1 MGSNNMLNTLE
12 KKFLNITQTIFP
24 NHPHLFAEWNIDIHH
39 LITGQDGYQP
49 CQSLK
54 AFFVIVDR
62 IVKEHNLKFDNM
74 EQWVDDYKEEIG
86 QFVLPYIHNIEE
98 ENTPTAPK
106 SNNREV
112 IKSLLN
118 QDFAESGSALLFHKL
133 RETISKND
141 FDFANKIPTARIVEK
156 ALEATAQVRASDAY
170 PKMKSNAAIEQW
182 KNLTSQAIT
191 SMDDLTADLFDIVS
205 ILWMQQA
212 THKDQM
218 IHFHT
223 DDALNL
229 RRIQGRTEDSDGY
242 QASFRKKERDEI
254 MKRLAAL
261 TTIWIRIER
270 ENLRFINEDQGNFE
284 EIGQVQFNPLFL
296 VDSVTVAYRGENPIG
311 IYECSIRPGELLSN
325 FLYGSQKSSGMLA
338 LKTLEYHPTK
348 QKYHKRL
355 ARYLSWQWRIR
366 QKSAD
371 YLRAYYIGG
380 DKGLLKVMDLD
391 VNPRYG
397 SRIKEQ
403 FEEILDTLQQ
413 DGIIK
418 EWSYK
423 ETNLEQQIEQERN
436 WFANTWLK
444 ARVQII
450 PPVQVTG
457 MSDDRDLLLLRDHY
471 EETVNFSTM
480 LKGMTQKEVAATIE
494 MVGEIQVTPEIIN
507 KVRKERGLSLLEA
520 AKEMGMS
527 HSTLSRYERNLIKRP
542 YTENIQKMKDWL
554 NKK

>member
-1 MGSNNMLNTLE
+1 MLQTLQT
-12 KKFLNITQTIFP
+12 KFLNVMKTIFP
-24 NHPHLFAEWNIDIHH
+24 DYPQIYVEWKMDINHLMS
-39 LITGQDGYQP
+39 GQDDYQP
-49 CQSLK
+49 SQTLK
-54 AFFVIVDR
+54 AFFVILDSL
-62 IVKEHNLKFDNM
+62 VKDYGLKFENM
-74 EQWVDDYKEEIG
+74 EQWVDDYIEEIRN
-86 QFVLPYIHNIEE
+86 FVLPYIQTVGE
-98 ENTPTAPK
+98 ENSSHSPK

-112 IKSLLN
+112 INALLN
-118 QDFAESGSALLFHKL
+118 QNFAESGSALLFHKL
-133 RETISKND
+133 RETISKNE
-141 FDFANKIPTARIVEK
+141 FDIATEIPTARIAER
-156 ALEATAQVRASDAY
+156 ALEATAQVRAENDY
-170 PKMKSNAAIEQW
+170 LMMKSNVAIEQW

-191 SMDDLTADLFDIVS
+191 SMDDLTADIFDIVS

-229 RRIQGRTEDSDGY
+229 RRLQGRKEDLDGY
-242 QASFRKKERDEI
+242 QMSYRKKERDDI

-261 TTIWIRIER
+261 TTIWIRIEK
-270 ENLRFINEDQGNFE
+270 ENLRFINEDQGDFE

-296 VDSVTVAYRGENPIG
+296 VDSVTVAYRGDNPIG
-311 IYECSIRPGELLSN
+311 IYECSIRPGELLAN
-325 FLYGSQKSSGMLA
+325 FLYGSQRSSGLLA
-338 LKTLEYHPTK
+338 LKTLEYHPIK

-355 ARYLSWQWRIR
+355 SRYLSWQWRIR

-371 YLRAYYIGG
+371 YLRAYHIGG

-418 EWSYK
+418 GWNYK
-423 ETNLEQQIEQERN
+423 ENNLEKQIEQERN

-450 PPVQVTG
+450 PPYEITG
-457 MSDDRDLLLLRDHY
+457 MGDNQDLILIEDQDYDTENLL
-471 EETVNFSTM
+471 TM
-480 LKGMTQKEVAATIE
+480 LKGMTDRETGATRE
-494 MVGEIQVTPEIIN
+494 MVEEKQVSPETIN
-507 KVRKERGLSLLEA
+507 KERTDRGLSILEA
-520 AKEMGMS
+520 AKEMGIS

-542 YTENIQKMKDWL
+542 YTVSLDKMKEWL
-554 NKK
+554 NVK

>member
-1 MGSNNMLNTLE
+1 M
-12 KKFLNITQTIFP
+12 KTIFP
-24 NHPHLFAEWNIDIHH
+24 DYPQLFVEWNMDINH
-39 LITGQDGYQP
+39 LMSGQDDYQP
-49 CQSLK
+49 SQTLK
-54 AFFVIVDR
+54 AFFVILDSL
-62 IVKEHNLKFDNM
+62 VKDYGLKFEEM
-74 EQWVDDYKEEIG
+74 EQWVDDYIEEIRN
-86 QFVLPYIHNIEE
+86 FVLPYIQTAGE
-98 ENTPTAPK
+98 ENSSYSPK

-112 IKSLLN
+112 INALLN
-118 QDFAESGSALLFHKL
+118 QNFAESGSALLFHKL
-133 RETISKND
+133 RETISKNE
-141 FDFANKIPTARIVEK
+141 FDIATEIPTARIAER
-156 ALEATAQVRASDAY
+156 AIEATAQVRAENDY
-170 PKMKSNAAIEQW
+170 LMMKSNVAIEQW

-191 SMDDLTADLFDIVS
+191 SMDDLTADIFDIVS

-229 RRIQGRTEDSDGY
+229 RRLQGRKEDLDGY
-242 QASFRKKERDEI
+242 QMSYRKKERDDI

-261 TTIWIRIER
+261 TTIWIRIEK
-270 ENLRFINEDQGNFE
+270 ENLRFINEDQGDFE

-296 VDSVTVAYRGENPIG
+296 VDSVTVAYRGDNPIG
-311 IYECSIRPGELLSN
+311 IYECSIRPGELLAN
-325 FLYGSQKSSGMLA
+325 FLYGSQRSSGLLA
-338 LKTLEYHPTK
+338 LKTLEYHPIK

-355 ARYLSWQWRIR
+355 SRYLSWQWRIR

-371 YLRAYYIGG
+371 YLRAYHIGG

-397 SRIKEQ
+397 SRIREQ

-418 EWSYK
+418 GWSYK
-423 ETNLEQQIEQERN
+423 EKNLEKQIEQERN

-450 PPVQVTG
+450 PPTEITG
-457 MSDDRDLLLLRDHY
+457 MGDDQDLLLIEDQDY
-471 EETVNFSTM
+471 DTENFLTM
-480 LKGMTQKEVAATIE
+480 LKGMTDKETGATRE
-494 MVGEIQVTPEIIN
+494 MVEEKQVSPETIN
-507 KVRKERGLSLLEA
+507 NERTNRGLSILEA
-520 AKEMGMS
+520 AKEMGIS

-542 YTENIQKMKDWL
+542 YTVSLEKMKEWL
-554 NKK
+554 NAK

>member
-1 MGSNNMLNTLE
+1 MIQTLQT
-12 KKFLNITQTIFP
+12 KFLNVMKTVFP
-24 NHPHLFAEWNIDIHH
+24 DYPQIYVEWKMDINHLMS
-39 LITGQDGYQP
+39 GQDDYQP
-49 CQSLK
+49 SQTLK
-54 AFFVIVDR
+54 AFFVILDSL
-62 IVKEHNLKFDNM
+62 VKDYELKFENM
-74 EQWVDDYKEEIG
+74 EQWVDDYIEEIRN
-86 QFVLPYIHNIEE
+86 FVLPYIQTVEE
-98 ENTPTAPK
+98 ENSPSSPK

-112 IKSLLN
+112 INALLN
-118 QDFAESGSALLFHKL
+118 QNFAESGSALLFHKL
-133 RETISKND
+133 RETISKNE
-141 FDFANKIPTARIVEK
+141 FDIATEIPTARIAER
-156 ALEATAQVRASDAY
+156 ALEATAQVRAENDY
-170 PKMKSNAAIEQW
+170 LMMKSNVAIEQW

-191 SMDDLTADLFDIVS
+191 SMDDLTADIFDIVS

-229 RRIQGRTEDSDGY
+229 RRLQGRKEDLDGY
-242 QASFRKKERDEI
+242 QMSYRKKERDDI

-261 TTIWIRIER
+261 TTIWIRIEK
-270 ENLRFINEDQGNFE
+270 ENLRFINEDQGDFE

-296 VDSVTVAYRGENPIG
+296 VDSVTVAYRGDNPIG
-311 IYECSIRPGELLSN
+311 IYECSIRPGELLAN
-325 FLYGSQKSSGMLA
+325 FLYGSQRSSGLLA
-338 LKTLEYHPTK
+338 LKTLEYHPIK

-355 ARYLSWQWRIR
+355 SRYLSWQWRIR

-371 YLRAYYIGG
+371 YLRAYLIGG

-418 EWSYK
+418 GWSYK
-423 ETNLEQQIEQERN
+423 ENNLEKQIEQERN

-450 PPVQVTG
+450 PPNEITG
-457 MSDDRDLLLLRDHY
+457 MGDYQDLLLIEDQDYDTENLL
-471 EETVNFSTM
+471 TM
-480 LKGMTQKEVAATIE
+480 LKGMTDREAVATR
-494 MVGEIQVTPEIIN
+494 EIVEEKQVSPETIN
-507 KVRKERGLSLLEA
+507 KERIDRGLSILEA
-520 AKEMGMS
+520 AKEMGIS

-542 YTENIQKMKDWL
+542 YTASLDKMKEWL
-554 NKK
+554 NAK

>member
-1 MGSNNMLNTLE
+1 MLQPLQT
-12 KKFLNITQTIFP
+12 KFLNVMKTIFP
-24 NHPHLFAEWNIDIHH
+24 DYPQLFVDWNMDINHLMS
-39 LITGQDGYQP
+39 GQDDYQP
-49 CQSLK
+49 SQTLK
-54 AFFVIVDR
+54 AFFVILDSL
-62 IVKEHNLKFDNM
+62 VKDYGLKFEDM
-74 EQWVDDYKEEIG
+74 EQWVDDYIEEIRN
-86 QFVLPYIHNIEE
+86 FVLPYIQIIGE
-98 ENTPTAPK
+98 ENSAPSPK

-112 IKSLLN
+112 INALLN
-118 QDFAESGSALLFHKL
+118 QNFAESGSALLFHKL
-133 RETISKND
+133 RETISKNE
-141 FDFANKIPTARIVEK
+141 FDIATEIPTARIAER
-156 ALEATAQVRASDAY
+156 ALEATAQVRAENDY
-170 PKMKSNAAIEQW
+170 LMMKSNVAIEQW

-191 SMDDLTADLFDIVS
+191 SMDDLTADIFDIVS

-229 RRIQGRTEDSDGY
+229 RRLQGRKEDLDGY
-242 QASFRKKERDEI
+242 QMSYRKKERDDI

-261 TTIWIRIER
+261 TTIWIRIEK
-270 ENLRFINEDQGNFE
+270 ENLRFINEDQGDFE

-296 VDSVTVAYRGENPIG
+296 VDSVTVAYRGDNPIG
-311 IYECSIRPGELLSN
+311 IYECSIRPGELLAN
-325 FLYGSQKSSGMLA
+325 FLYGSQRSSGLLA
-338 LKTLEYHPTK
+338 LKTLEYHPIK

-355 ARYLSWQWRIR
+355 SRYLSWQWRIR

-371 YLRAYYIGG
+371 YLRAYHIGG

-397 SRIKEQ
+397 SRIREQ

-418 EWSYK
+418 GWSYK
-423 ETNLEQQIEQERN
+423 ETTLEKQIEQERN

-450 PPVQVTG
+450 PPTEITG
-457 MSDDRDLLLLRDHY
+457 MGDDQDLLLIEDQDY
-471 EETVNFSTM
+471 DTENFLTM
-480 LKGMTQKEVAATIE
+480 LKGMTDRESSATKE
-494 MVGEIQVTPEIIN
+494 MVEEKQVSPETIN
-507 KVRKERGLSLLEA
+507 KERTDRGLSILEA
-520 AKEMGMS
+520 AKEMGIS

-542 YTENIQKMKDWL
+542 YTVSLEKMKEWL
-554 NKK
+554 NAK

>member
-1 MGSNNMLNTLE
+1 MLQTLQT
-12 KKFLNITQTIFP
+12 KFLNVMKTIFP
-24 NHPHLFAEWNIDIHH
+24 DYPQIYVQWKMDINHLMS
-39 LITGQDGYQP
+39 GQDDYQP
-49 CQSLK
+49 SQTLK
-54 AFFVIVDR
+54 AFFVILDSL
-62 IVKEHNLKFDNM
+62 VKDYGLKFENM
-74 EQWVDDYKEEIG
+74 EQWVDDYIEEIRN
-86 QFVLPYIHNIEE
+86 FVLPYIQTVGE
-98 ENTPTAPK
+98 ENSSHSPK

-112 IKSLLN
+112 INALLN
-118 QDFAESGSALLFHKL
+118 QNFAESGSALLFHKL
-133 RETISKND
+133 RETISKNE
-141 FDFANKIPTARIVEK
+141 FDIATEIPTARIAER
-156 ALEATAQVRASDAY
+156 ALEATAEVRAENDY
-170 PKMKSNAAIEQW
+170 LMMKSNVAIEQW

-191 SMDDLTADLFDIVS
+191 SMDDLTADIFDIVS

-229 RRIQGRTEDSDGY
+229 RRLQGRKEDLDGY
-242 QASFRKKERDEI
+242 QMSYRKKERDDI

-261 TTIWIRIER
+261 TTIWIRIEK
-270 ENLRFINEDQGNFE
+270 ENLRFINEDQGDFE

-296 VDSVTVAYRGENPIG
+296 VDSVTVAYRGDNPIG
-311 IYECSIRPGELLSN
+311 IYECSIRPGELLAN
-325 FLYGSQKSSGMLA
+325 FLYGSQRSSGLLA
-338 LKTLEYHPTK
+338 LKTLEYHPIK

-355 ARYLSWQWRIR
+355 SRYLSWQWRIR

-371 YLRAYYIGG
+371 YLRAYHIGG

-418 EWSYK
+418 GWSYK
-423 ETNLEQQIEQERN
+423 ENNLEKQIEQERN

-450 PPVQVTG
+450 PPYEITG
-457 MSDDRDLLLLRDHY
+457 MGDNQDLLLIEDQDYDTENLL
-471 EETVNFSTM
+471 TM
-480 LKGMTQKEVAATIE
+480 LKGMTDRETGATRE
-494 MVGEIQVTPEIIN
+494 MVEEKQVSPETIN
-507 KVRKERGLSLLEA
+507 KERTDRGLSILEA
-520 AKEMGMS
+520 AKEMGIS

-542 YTENIQKMKDWL
+542 YTVSLEKMKEWL
-554 NKK
+554 NAK

>member
-1 MGSNNMLNTLE
+1 MNSLQKKILNVS
-12 KKFLNITQTIFP
+12 KAIFP
-24 NHPHLFAEWNIDIHH
+24 DHPKLLVEWNIDISH
-39 LITGQDGYQP
+39 LMSSQEGYQP

-54 AFFVIVDR
+54 AFIVIMDR
-62 IVKEHNLKFDNM
+62 LVKDYQLKFESM
-74 EQWVDDYKEEIG
+74 EQWVYDYKEEIRN
-86 QFVLPYIHNIEE
+86 FVLPYTKKIREDLSVY
-98 ENTPTAPK
+98 APK
-106 SNNREV
+106 SNNKEV
-112 IKSLLN
+112 INSLLN
-118 QDFAESGSALLFHKL
+118 QSFAESGSALLFHRL
-133 RETISKND
+133 RDTISKNE
-141 FDFANKIPTARIVEK
+141 FDIATEIPTARIAEK
-156 ALEATAQVRASDAY
+156 ALQATAQVRAENTYLKVNS
-170 PKMKSNAAIEQW
+170 SAAIEQW

-229 RRIQGRTEDSDGY
+229 RRIQGRSEDSDGY
-242 QASFRKKERDEI
+242 QTSYRKKERDDI

-296 VDSVTVAYRGENPIG
+296 VDSVTVAYRGDNPIG
-311 IYECSIRPGELLSN
+311 IYECSIRPGELLAN
-325 FLYGSQKSSGMLA
+325 FLYGSQKVSGMLA

-371 YLRAYYIGG
+371 YLRAYHIGG
-380 DKGLLKVMDLD
+380 DKGLLKVMDLE

-413 DGIIK
+413 DGIIQQ
-418 EWSYK
+418 WSYK
-423 ETNLEQQIEQERN
+423 EKGIEQQIEQERN
-436 WFANTWLK
+436 WFTNTWLK
-444 ARVQII
+444 GRVQII
-450 PPVQVTG
+450 PPTEITG
-457 MSDDRDLLLLRDHY
+457 IGDDRDLFLIEAAEY
-471 EETVNFSTM
+471 NTVDFSTM
-480 LKGMTQKEVAATIE
+480 LKGMTEREVASTIE
-494 MVGEIQVTPEIIN
+494 VITEWQVTPETIN
-507 KVRKERGLSLLEA
+507 KERMKRGLTIFEA
-520 AKEMGMS
+520 AKEMGIS
-527 HSTLSRYERNLIKRP
+527 HSTLSRYERSLIKRP
-542 YTENIQKMKDWL
+542 YTDSLEKMKEWL
-554 NKK
+554 KDT

>member
-1 MGSNNMLNTLE
+1 M
-12 KKFLNITQTIFP
+12 KTIFP
-24 NHPHLFAEWNIDIHH
+24 DYPQLFVDWNMDINHLMS
-39 LITGQDGYQP
+39 GQDDYQP
-49 CQSLK
+49 SQTLK
-54 AFFVIVDR
+54 AFFVILDSL
-62 IVKEHNLKFDNM
+62 VKDYGLKFEDM
-74 EQWVDDYKEEIG
+74 EQWVDDYIEEIRN
-86 QFVLPYIHNIEE
+86 FVLPYIQTVGE
-98 ENTPTAPK
+98 ENSSYSPK

-112 IKSLLN
+112 INALLN
-118 QDFAESGSALLFHKL
+118 QNFAESGSALLFHKL
-133 RETISKND
+133 RETISKNE
-141 FDFANKIPTARIVEK
+141 FDIATEIPTARIAER
-156 ALEATAQVRASDAY
+156 AIEATAQVRAENDY
-170 PKMKSNAAIEQW
+170 LMMKSNVAIEQW

-191 SMDDLTADLFDIVS
+191 SMDDLTADIFDIVS

-229 RRIQGRTEDSDGY
+229 RRLQGRKEDLDGY
-242 QASFRKKERDEI
+242 QMSYRKKERDDI

-261 TTIWIRIER
+261 TTIWIRIEK
-270 ENLRFINEDQGNFE
+270 ENLRFINEDQGDFE

-296 VDSVTVAYRGENPIG
+296 VDSVTVAYRGDNPIG
-311 IYECSIRPGELLSN
+311 IYECSIRPGELLAN
-325 FLYGSQKSSGMLA
+325 FLYGSQRSSGLLA
-338 LKTLEYHPTK
+338 LKTLEYHPIK

-355 ARYLSWQWRIR
+355 SRYLSWQWRIR

-371 YLRAYYIGG
+371 YLRAYHIGG

-397 SRIKEQ
+397 SRIREQ

-418 EWSYK
+418 GWSYK
-423 ETNLEQQIEQERN
+423 EKNLEKQIEQERN

-450 PPVQVTG
+450 PPTEITG
-457 MSDDRDLLLLRDHY
+457 MGDDQDLLLIEDQDY
-471 EETVNFSTM
+471 DTENFLTM
-480 LKGMTQKEVAATIE
+480 LKGMTDRETGATRE
-494 MVGEIQVTPEIIN
+494 MVEEKQVSPETIN
-507 KVRKERGLSLLEA
+507 NERTNRGLSILEA
-520 AKEMGMS
+520 AKEMGIS

-542 YTENIQKMKDWL
+542 YTVSLEKMKEWL
-554 NKK
+554 NAK

>member
-1 MGSNNMLNTLE
+1 MLQTLQT
-12 KKFLNITQTIFP
+12 KFLNVMKTVFP
-24 NHPHLFAEWNIDIHH
+24 DYPQIYVEWKMDINHLMS
-39 LITGQDGYQP
+39 GQDDYQP
-49 CQSLK
+49 SQTLK
-54 AFFVIVDR
+54 AFFVILDSL
-62 IVKEHNLKFDNM
+62 VKDYELKFENM
-74 EQWVDDYKEEIG
+74 EQWVDDYIEEIRN
-86 QFVLPYIHNIEE
+86 FVLPYIQTVGE
-98 ENTPTAPK
+98 ENSSHSPK

-112 IKSLLN
+112 INALLN
-118 QDFAESGSALLFHKL
+118 QNFAESGSALLFHKL
-133 RETISKND
+133 RETISKNE
-141 FDFANKIPTARIVEK
+141 FDIATEIPTARIAER
-156 ALEATAQVRASDAY
+156 ALEATAQVRAENDY
-170 PKMKSNAAIEQW
+170 LMMKSNVAIEQW

-191 SMDDLTADLFDIVS
+191 SMDDLTADIFDIVS

-229 RRIQGRTEDSDGY
+229 RRLQGRKEDLDGY
-242 QASFRKKERDEI
+242 QMSYRKKERDDI

-261 TTIWIRIER
+261 TTIWIRIEK
-270 ENLRFINEDQGNFE
+270 ENLRFINEDQGDFE

-296 VDSVTVAYRGENPIG
+296 VDSVTVAYRGDNPIG
-311 IYECSIRPGELLSN
+311 IYECSIRPGELLAN
-325 FLYGSQKSSGMLA
+325 FLYGSQRSSGLLA
-338 LKTLEYHPTK
+338 LKTLEYHPIK

-355 ARYLSWQWRIR
+355 SRYLSWQWRIR

-371 YLRAYYIGG
+371 YLRAYHIGG

-397 SRIKEQ
+397 SRIREQ

-418 EWSYK
+418 GWSYK
-423 ETNLEQQIEQERN
+423 ENNLEKQIEQERN

-450 PPVQVTG
+450 PPYEITG
-457 MSDDRDLLLLRDHY
+457 MGDYQDLLLI
-471 EETVNFSTM
+471 EEQDYDTEDLITL
-480 LKGMTQKEVAATIE
+480 LKGMTDRETVATRE
-494 MVGEIQVTPEIIN
+494 MVEEKQVSPETIN
-507 KVRKERGLSLLEA
+507 QERTNRGLSILEA
-520 AKEMGMS
+520 AKEMGIS

-542 YTENIQKMKDWL
+542 YTVSLDKMKEWL
-554 NKK
+554 NAK

>member
-1 MGSNNMLNTLE
+1 MLDTLQS
-12 KKFLNITQTIFP
+12 KFLNVTKEIFP
-24 NHPHLFAEWNIDIHH
+24 DHPQLIVEWNGDIQQL
-39 LITGQDGYQP
+39 LINQKEHQP
-49 CQSLK
+49 SQSLK
-54 AFFVIVDR
+54 AFIVIMDR
-62 IVKEHNLKFDNM
+62 LTKEHQLNIENLEK
-74 EQWVDDYKEEIG
+74 WAHDYKNEIRN
-86 QFVLPYIHNIEE
+86 FVLPYIRLVEE
-98 ENTPTAPK
+98 ESAPYSLK
-106 SNNREV
+106 SNNRQV
-112 IKSLLN
+112 INSLLN
-118 QDFAESGSALLFHKL
+118 QNFVESGSALLFHKL
-133 RETISKND
+133 RETISKNE
-141 FDFANKIPTARIVEK
+141 FDIATEIPTAKIAEK
-156 ALEATAQVRASDAY
+156 ALEATAQVRSENAY
-170 PKMKSNAAIEQW
+170 LKVKSHAAIEQW

-191 SMDDLTADLFDIVS
+191 SMDDLTADIFDIVS

-229 RRIQGRTEDSDGY
+229 RRLQGRKQETDGY
-242 QASFRKKERDEI
+242 HSSYRKKERDDI

-270 ENLRFINEDQGNFE
+270 ENLRFINEDQENFD
-284 EIGQVQFNPLFL
+284 EIGRVQFNPLFV
-296 VDSVTVAYRGENPIG
+296 VDSVTVAYRGEKPIG

-338 LKTLEYHPTK
+338 LKTLEYHPIK

-371 YLRAYYIGG
+371 YLRAYHIGG

-403 FEEILDTLQQ
+403 FEEILDTLQN

-423 ETNLEQQIEQERN
+423 EQDIEQQIEQERN

-450 PPVQVTG
+450 PPTDITG
-457 MSDDRDLLLLRDHY
+457 IGDDRDLLLIDDY
-471 EETVNFSTM
+471 DYETVNISSM
-480 LKGMTQKEVAATIE
+480 LKGMTQQEAAAAKEAIE
-494 MVGEIQVTPEIIN
+494 EKSVSPESIHN
-507 KVRKERGLSLLEA
+507 ERTKRGLSILEA
-520 AKEMGMS
+520 ANEMGMS

-542 YTENIQKMKDWL
+542 YKENLQKMKEWL
-554 NKK
+554 NAK

>member
-1 MGSNNMLNTLE
+1 M
-12 KKFLNITQTIFP
+12 KTIFP
-24 NHPHLFAEWNIDIHH
+24 DYPQLFVEWNMDINH
-39 LITGQDGYQP
+39 LMSGQDDYQP
-49 CQSLK
+49 SQTLK
-54 AFFVIVDR
+54 AFFVILDSL
-62 IVKEHNLKFDNM
+62 VKDYGLKFEDM
-74 EQWVDDYKEEIG
+74 EQWVDDYIEEIRN
-86 QFVLPYIHNIEE
+86 FVLPYIQTVGE
-98 ENTPTAPK
+98 ENSSYSPK

-112 IKSLLN
+112 INALLN
-118 QDFAESGSALLFHKL
+118 QNFAESGSALLFHKL
-133 RETISKND
+133 RETISKNE
-141 FDFANKIPTARIVEK
+141 FDIATEIPTARIAER
-156 ALEATAQVRASDAY
+156 AIEATAQVRAENDY
-170 PKMKSNAAIEQW
+170 LMMKSNVAIEQW

-191 SMDDLTADLFDIVS
+191 SMDDLTADIFDIVS

-229 RRIQGRTEDSDGY
+229 RRLQGRKEDLDGY
-242 QASFRKKERDEI
+242 QMSYRKKERDDI

-261 TTIWIRIER
+261 TTIWIRIEK
-270 ENLRFINEDQGNFE
+270 ENLRFINEDQGDFE

-296 VDSVTVAYRGENPIG
+296 VDSVTVAYRGDNPIG
-311 IYECSIRPGELLSN
+311 IYECSIRPGELLAN
-325 FLYGSQKSSGMLA
+325 FLYGSQRSSGLLA
-338 LKTLEYHPTK
+338 LKTLEYHPIK

-355 ARYLSWQWRIR
+355 SRYLSWQWRIR

-371 YLRAYYIGG
+371 YLRAYHIGG

-397 SRIKEQ
+397 SRIREQ

-418 EWSYK
+418 GWSYK
-423 ETNLEQQIEQERN
+423 EKNLEKQIEQERN

-450 PPVQVTG
+450 PPTEITG
-457 MSDDRDLLLLRDHY
+457 MGDDQDLLLIEDQDYDTENFLTMLMGMTDR
-471 EETVNFSTM
+471 ETV
-480 LKGMTQKEVAATIE
+480 ATRE
-494 MVGEIQVTPEIIN
+494 MVEEKQVSPETIN
-507 KVRKERGLSLLEA
+507 KERTDRGLSILEA
-520 AKEMGMS
+520 AKEMGIS

-542 YTENIQKMKDWL
+542 YTVSLEKMKEWL

>member
-1 MGSNNMLNTLE
+1 MLQPLQT
-12 KKFLNITQTIFP
+12 KFLNVMKTIFP
-24 NHPHLFAEWNIDIHH
+24 DYPQLYVEWNMDINH
-39 LITGQDGYQP
+39 LMSGQDDYQP
-49 CQSLK
+49 SQTLK
-54 AFFVIVDR
+54 AFFVILDSL
-62 IVKEHNLKFDNM
+62 VKDYGLKFEDM
-74 EQWVDDYKEEIG
+74 EQWVDDYIEEIRN
-86 QFVLPYIHNIEE
+86 FVLPYIQTAGE
-98 ENTPTAPK
+98 ENSSYSPK

-112 IKSLLN
+112 INALLN
-118 QDFAESGSALLFHKL
+118 QNFAESGSALLFHKL
-133 RETISKND
+133 RETISKNE
-141 FDFANKIPTARIVEK
+141 FDIATEIPTARIAER
-156 ALEATAQVRASDAY
+156 AIEATAQVRAENDY
-170 PKMKSNAAIEQW
+170 LMMKSNVAIEQW

-191 SMDDLTADLFDIVS
+191 SMDDLTADIFDIVS

-229 RRIQGRTEDSDGY
+229 RRLQGRKEDLDGY
-242 QASFRKKERDEI
+242 QMSYRKKERDDI

-261 TTIWIRIER
+261 TTIWIRIEK
-270 ENLRFINEDQGNFE
+270 ENLRFINEDQGDFE

-296 VDSVTVAYRGENPIG
+296 VDSVTVAYRGDNPIG
-311 IYECSIRPGELLSN
+311 IYECSIRPGELLAN
-325 FLYGSQKSSGMLA
+325 FLYGSQRSSGLLA
-338 LKTLEYHPTK
+338 LKTLEYHPIK

-355 ARYLSWQWRIR
+355 SRYLSWQWRIR

-371 YLRAYYIGG
+371 YLRAYHIGG

-397 SRIKEQ
+397 SRIREQ

-418 EWSYK
+418 GWSYK
-423 ETNLEQQIEQERN
+423 EKNLEKQIEQERN

-450 PPVQVTG
+450 PPTEITG
-457 MSDDRDLLLLRDHY
+457 MGDDQDLLLIEDQEY
-471 EETVNFSTM
+471 DTENFLTM
-480 LKGMTQKEVAATIE
+480 LKGMTDRETGATRE
-494 MVGEIQVTPEIIN
+494 MVEEKQVSPETIN
-507 KVRKERGLSLLEA
+507 NERTNRGLSILEA
-520 AKEMGMS
+520 AKEMGIS

-542 YTENIQKMKDWL
+542 YTVSLEKMKEWL
-554 NKK
+554 NAK

>member
-1 MGSNNMLNTLE
+1 MLISIQN
-12 KKFLNITQTIFP
+12 KFLNVTKTIFP
-24 NHPHLFAEWNIDIHH
+24 DIPQLFAEWNDDIRH
-39 LITGQDGYQP
+39 LMINKEDYQP
-49 CQSLK
+49 CKSLK
-54 AFFVIVDR
+54 AFFVIMDR
-62 IVKEHNLKFDNM
+62 LVKDHNLKIENM
-74 EQWVDDYKEEIG
+74 EKWSIDYKDEIRN
-86 QFVLPYIHNIEE
+86 FVLPYIRIVEE
-98 ENTPTAPK
+98 ESALYSLK
-106 SNNREV
+106 SNNRQV
-112 IKSLLN
+112 INSLLN
-118 QDFAESGSALLFHKL
+118 QNFAESGSALLFHRL
-133 RETISKND
+133 RETISKNE
-141 FDFANKIPTARIVEK
+141 FDIATEIPTARISEK
-156 ALEATAQVRASDAY
+156 AIEATAQVRSEDASL
-170 PKMKSNAAIEQW
+170 KIKSNTAIKQW

-191 SMDDLTADLFDIVS
+191 SMDDLTADIFDIVS

-212 THKDQM
+212 THKEQM

-229 RRIQGRTEDSDGY
+229 RRIQGRSEDQDGFQTSY
-242 QASFRKKERDEI
+242 RKKERDDI

-325 FLYGSQKSSGMLA
+325 FLYGSQKSSGLLA
-338 LKTLEYHPTK
+338 LKTLEYHPIK

-355 ARYLSWQWRIR
+355 SRYLSWQWRIR
-366 QKSAD
+366 QKRAD
-371 YLRAYYIGG
+371 YLRAYHIGG
-380 DKGLLKVMDLD
+380 DKGLLNVMDLD

-423 ETNLEQQIEQERN
+423 EKDLEQQIEQERN
-436 WFANTWLK
+436 WFTNTWLK

-450 PPVQVTG
+450 PPIEITG
-457 MSDDRDLLLLRDHY
+457 LGDDRDLLLIEDHEY
-471 EETVNFSTM
+471 DTVNFSSM
-480 LKGMTQKEVAATIE
+480 LKGMSQIEAAASIE
-494 MVGEIQVTPEIIN
+494 MIEEKSVTPENIN
-507 KVRKERGLSLLEA
+507 KERKNRGLSILEA
-520 AKEMGMS
+520 AKKMGIS

-542 YTENIQKMKDWL
+542 YKENIDKMKEWL
-554 NKK
+554 NAK

>member
-1 MGSNNMLNTLE
+1 MLQPLQT
-12 KKFLNITQTIFP
+12 KFLNVMKTIFP
-24 NHPHLFAEWNIDIHH
+24 DYPQLFVDWNMDINHLMS
-39 LITGQDGYQP
+39 GQDDYQP
-49 CQSLK
+49 SQTLK
-54 AFFVIVDR
+54 AFFVILDSL
-62 IVKEHNLKFDNM
+62 VKDYGLKFEDM
-74 EQWVDDYKEEIG
+74 EQWVDDYIEEIRN
-86 QFVLPYIHNIEE
+86 FVLPYIQIIGE
-98 ENTPTAPK
+98 ENSAPSPK

-112 IKSLLN
+112 INALLN
-118 QDFAESGSALLFHKL
+118 QNFAESGSALLFHKL
-133 RETISKND
+133 RETISKNE
-141 FDFANKIPTARIVEK
+141 FDIATEIPTARIAER
-156 ALEATAQVRASDAY
+156 ALEATAQVRAENDY
-170 PKMKSNAAIEQW
+170 LMMKSNVAIEQW

-191 SMDDLTADLFDIVS
+191 SMDDLTADIFDIVS

-229 RRIQGRTEDSDGY
+229 RRLQGRKEDLDGY
-242 QASFRKKERDEI
+242 QMSYRKKERDDI

-261 TTIWIRIER
+261 TTIWIRIEK
-270 ENLRFINEDQGNFE
+270 ENLRFINEDQGDFE

-296 VDSVTVAYRGENPIG
+296 VDSVTVAYRGDNPIG
-311 IYECSIRPGELLSN
+311 IYECSIRPGELLAN
-325 FLYGSQKSSGMLA
+325 FLYGSQRSSGLLA
-338 LKTLEYHPTK
+338 LKTLEYHPIK

-355 ARYLSWQWRIR
+355 SRYLSWQWRIR

-371 YLRAYYIGG
+371 YLRAYHIGG

-397 SRIKEQ
+397 SRIREQ

-418 EWSYK
+418 GWSYK
-423 ETNLEQQIEQERN
+423 ETTLEKQIEQERN

-450 PPVQVTG
+450 PPTEITG
-457 MSDDRDLLLLRDHY
+457 MGDDQDLILIEDQDY
-471 EETVNFSTM
+471 DTENFLTM
-480 LKGMTQKEVAATIE
+480 LKGMTDRETGATKE
-494 MVGEIQVTPEIIN
+494 MVEEKQVSPETIN
-507 KVRKERGLSLLEA
+507 KERTDRGLSILEA
-520 AKEMGMS
+520 AKEMGIS

-542 YTENIQKMKDWL
+542 YTVSLEKMKEWL
-554 NKK
+554 NAK

>member
-1 MGSNNMLNTLE
+1 MLQPLQT
-12 KKFLNITQTIFP
+12 KFLNVMKTIFP
-24 NHPHLFAEWNIDIHH
+24 DYPQLFVEWNMDINH
-39 LITGQDGYQP
+39 LMSGQDDYQP
-49 CQSLK
+49 SQTLK
-54 AFFVIVDR
+54 AFFVILDSL
-62 IVKEHNLKFDNM
+62 VKDYGLKFEDM
-74 EQWVDDYKEEIG
+74 EQWVDDYIEEIRN
-86 QFVLPYIHNIEE
+86 FVLPHIQTLGE
-98 ENTPTAPK
+98 ENSSYSPK

-112 IKSLLN
+112 INALLN
-118 QDFAESGSALLFHKL
+118 QNFAESGSALLFHKL
-133 RETISKND
+133 RETISKNE
-141 FDFANKIPTARIVEK
+141 FDIATEIPTARIAER
-156 ALEATAQVRASDAY
+156 AIEATAQVRAENDY
-170 PKMKSNAAIEQW
+170 LMMKSNVAIEQW

-191 SMDDLTADLFDIVS
+191 SMDDLTADIFDIVS

-229 RRIQGRTEDSDGY
+229 RRLQGRKEDLDGY
-242 QASFRKKERDEI
+242 QMSYRKKERDDI

-261 TTIWIRIER
+261 TTIWIRIEK
-270 ENLRFINEDQGNFE
+270 ENLRFINEDQGDFE

-296 VDSVTVAYRGENPIG
+296 VDSVTVAYRGDNPIG
-311 IYECSIRPGELLSN
+311 IYECSIRPGELLAN
-325 FLYGSQKSSGMLA
+325 FLYGSQRSSGLLA
-338 LKTLEYHPTK
+338 LKTLEYHPIK

-355 ARYLSWQWRIR
+355 SRYLSWQWRIR

-371 YLRAYYIGG
+371 YLRAYHIGG

-397 SRIKEQ
+397 SRIREQ

-418 EWSYK
+418 GWSYK
-423 ETNLEQQIEQERN
+423 EKNLEKQIEQERN

-450 PPVQVTG
+450 PPTEITG
-457 MSDDRDLLLLRDHY
+457 MGDDQDLLLIEDQDY
-471 EETVNFSTM
+471 DTENFLTM
-480 LKGMTQKEVAATIE
+480 LKGMTDRETGATRE
-494 MVGEIQVTPEIIN
+494 MVEEKQVSPETIN
-507 KVRKERGLSLLEA
+507 NERTNRGLSILEA
-520 AKEMGMS
+520 AKEMGIS

-542 YTENIQKMKDWL
+542 YTVSLEKMKEWL
-554 NKK
+554 NAK

>member
-1 MGSNNMLNTLE
+1 MIQTLQT
-12 KKFLNITQTIFP
+12 KFLNVMKTVFP
-24 NHPHLFAEWNIDIHH
+24 DYPQIYVEWKMDINHLMS
-39 LITGQDGYQP
+39 GQDDYQP
-49 CQSLK
+49 SQTLK
-54 AFFVIVDR
+54 AFFVILDSL
-62 IVKEHNLKFDNM
+62 VKDYELKFENM
-74 EQWVDDYKEEIG
+74 EQWVDDYIEEIRN
-86 QFVLPYIHNIEE
+86 FVLPYIQTVEE
-98 ENTPTAPK
+98 ENSPSSPK

-112 IKSLLN
+112 INALLN
-118 QDFAESGSALLFHKL
+118 QNFAESGSALLFHKL
-133 RETISKND
+133 RETISKNE
-141 FDFANKIPTARIVEK
+141 FDIATEIPTARIAER
-156 ALEATAQVRASDAY
+156 ALEATAQVRAENDY
-170 PKMKSNAAIEQW
+170 LMMKSNVAIEQW

-191 SMDDLTADLFDIVS
+191 SMDDLTADIFDIVS

-229 RRIQGRTEDSDGY
+229 RRLQGRKEDLDGY
-242 QASFRKKERDEI
+242 QMSYRKKERDDI

-261 TTIWIRIER
+261 TTIWIRIEK
-270 ENLRFINEDQGNFE
+270 ENLRFINEDQGDFE

-296 VDSVTVAYRGENPIG
+296 VDSVTVAYRGDNPIG
-311 IYECSIRPGELLSN
+311 IYECSIRPGELLAN
-325 FLYGSQKSSGMLA
+325 FLYGSQRSSGLLA
-338 LKTLEYHPTK
+338 LKTLEYHPIK

-355 ARYLSWQWRIR
+355 SRYLSWQWRIR

-371 YLRAYYIGG
+371 YLRAYLIGG

-418 EWSYK
+418 GWSYK
-423 ETNLEQQIEQERN
+423 ENNLEKQIEQERN

-450 PPVQVTG
+450 PPSEITG
-457 MSDDRDLLLLRDHY
+457 MGDYQDLLLIEDQDYDTENLL
-471 EETVNFSTM
+471 TM
-480 LKGMTQKEVAATIE
+480 LKGMTDREAVATRE
-494 MVGEIQVTPEIIN
+494 MVEEKQVSPETIN
-507 KVRKERGLSLLEA
+507 KERIDRGLSILEA
-520 AKEMGMS
+520 AKEMGIS

-542 YTENIQKMKDWL
+542 YTVSLDKMKEWL
-554 NKK
+554 NAK

>member
-1 MGSNNMLNTLE
+1 MTNTLQE
-12 KKFLNITQTIFP
+12 KFLNITKTIFFDHP
-24 NHPHLFAEWNIDIHH
+24 QLFVQWNLDINHLLSIEE
-39 LITGQDGYQP
+39 YKP

-54 AFFVIVDR
+54 AFFVILDR
-62 IVKEHNLKFDNM
+62 LVKTHNLKFENM
-74 EQWVDDYKEEIG
+74 EQWINDFKGEIRN
-86 QFVLPYIHNIEE
+86 FVLPYIQSVE
-98 ENTPTAPK
+98 ENDSYSLK
-106 SNNREV
+106 STNRAV
-112 IKSLLN
+112 INSLLN
-118 QDFAESGSALLFHKL
+118 QNFVESGSALLFHKL
-133 RETISKND
+133 RDTISKNE
-141 FDFANKIPTARIVEK
+141 FDLATEVPTAKIIEK
-156 ALEATAQVRASDAY
+156 AIEATAQVRAVNTDL
-170 PKMKSNAAIEQW
+170 KVQSNAAIEQW

-191 SMDDLTADLFDIVS
+191 SMDDLTADIFDIVS

-212 THKDQM
+212 THKDKM
-218 IHFHT
+218 IRFHT

-229 RRIQGRTEDSDGY
+229 RRLQGRKKDPDGY
-242 QASFRKKERDEI
+242 QASYRKKERDDI

-270 ENLRFINEDQGNFE
+270 ENLRFINEDQETFD
-284 EIGQVQFNPLFL
+284 EIGQVQFNPLFV
-296 VDSVTVAYRGENPIG
+296 VDSVTVAYRGETPIG

-355 ARYLSWQWRIR
+355 SRYLSWQWRIR

-371 YLRAYYIGG
+371 YLRAYHIGG

-418 EWSYK
+418 GWNYK
-423 ETNLEQQIEQERN
+423 EQNIEKQIEQEKN
-436 WFANTWLK
+436 WFTNTWLK

-450 PPVQVTG
+450 PPNEITG
-457 MSDDRDLLLLRDHY
+457 FGDERDLFFI
-471 EETVNFSTM
+471 EENEEGIVNFSTL
-480 LKGMTQKEVAATIE
+480 LKGMSDTDVVTTREKERI
-494 MVGEIQVTPEIIN
+494 VTPENIF
-507 KVRKERGLSLLEA
+507 KERSVRGLSVIDA
-520 AKEMGMS
+520 AKEMGIS

-542 YTENIQKMKDWL
+542 YNESLEKMKGWL
-554 NKK
+554 NKH

>member
-1 MGSNNMLNTLE
+1 MLNTLQNN
-12 KKFLNITQTIFP
+12 FLKITKTIFP
-24 NHPHLFAEWNIDIHH
+24 DHPQLFDEWTDDIGHLMASQVD
-39 LITGQDGYQP
+39 YQP

-54 AFFVIVDR
+54 AFFVIIDR
-62 IVKEHNLKFDNM
+62 LAKDHELKFESM
-74 EQWVDDYKEEIG
+74 ENWVQDYKDEIRN
-86 QFVLPYIHNIEE
+86 FVLPYIRIVGEDSV
-98 ENTPTAPK
+98 PYSLK
-106 SNNREV
+106 SSNRQV
-112 IKSLLN
+112 INSLLN
-118 QDFAESGSALLFHKL
+118 QNFAESGSALLFHKL
-133 RETISKND
+133 RETISKNE
-141 FDFANKIPTARIVEK
+141 FDIATEIPTAKIAEK
-156 ALEATAQVRASDAY
+156 ALEATAQVRSENAY
-170 PKMKSNAAIEQW
+170 LKMKSNAAIEQW

-191 SMDDLTADLFDIVS
+191 SMDDLTADIFDIVS

-229 RRIQGRTEDSDGY
+229 RRLQGRSEESDGY
-242 QASFRKKERDEI
+242 QTSYRKKERDDI

-270 ENLRFINEDQGNFE
+270 ENLRFINEDQGNFD

-296 VDSVTVAYRGENPIG
+296 IDSVTVAYRGENPIG
-311 IYECSIRPGELLSN
+311 IYECSIRPGEILAN
-325 FLYGSQKSSGMLA
+325 FLYGSQKSSGFLA

-355 ARYLSWQWRIR
+355 SRYLSWQWRIR

-371 YLRAYYIGG
+371 YLRAYHIGG

-423 ETNLEQQIEQERN
+423 EKDLEQQIEQERN

-450 PPVQVTG
+450 PPTEITG
-457 MSDDRDLLLLRDHY
+457 IGDDRDLLMIEDY
-471 EETVNFSTM
+471 DYETVNFSTM
-480 LKGMTQKEVAATIE
+480 LKGLTKLEVAASIE
-494 MVGEIQVTPEIIN
+494 TAEEKLVTPENISRERN
-507 KVRKERGLSLLEA
+507 DRGLSILMA
-520 AKEMGMS
+520 ANQIGIS

-542 YTENIQKMKDWL
+542 YTENLEKMKEWL
-554 NKK
+554 NSK

>member
-1 MGSNNMLNTLE
+1 MLQPLQT
-12 KKFLNITQTIFP
+12 KFLNVMKTIFP
-24 NHPHLFAEWNIDIHH
+24 DYPQLFVEWNMDINH
-39 LITGQDGYQP
+39 LMSGQDDYQP
-49 CQSLK
+49 SQTLK
-54 AFFVIVDR
+54 AFFVILDSL
-62 IVKEHNLKFDNM
+62 VKDYGLKFEDM
-74 EQWVDDYKEEIG
+74 EQWVDDYIEEIRN
-86 QFVLPYIHNIEE
+86 FVLPYIQTVGE
-98 ENTPTAPK
+98 ENSSYSPK

-112 IKSLLN
+112 INALLN
-118 QDFAESGSALLFHKL
+118 QNFAESGSALLFHKL
-133 RETISKND
+133 RETISKNE
-141 FDFANKIPTARIVEK
+141 FDIATEIPTARIAER
-156 ALEATAQVRASDAY
+156 AIEATAQVRAENDY
-170 PKMKSNAAIEQW
+170 LMMKSNVAIEQW

-191 SMDDLTADLFDIVS
+191 SMDDLTADIFDIVS

-229 RRIQGRTEDSDGY
+229 RRLQGRKEDLDGY
-242 QASFRKKERDEI
+242 QMSYRKKERDDI

-261 TTIWIRIER
+261 TTIWIRIEK
-270 ENLRFINEDQGNFE
+270 ENLRFINEDQGDFE

-296 VDSVTVAYRGENPIG
+296 VDSVTVAYRGDNPIG
-311 IYECSIRPGELLSN
+311 IYECSIRPGELLAN
-325 FLYGSQKSSGMLA
+325 FLYGSQRSSGLLA
-338 LKTLEYHPTK
+338 LKTLEYHPIK

-355 ARYLSWQWRIR
+355 SRYLSWQWRIR

-371 YLRAYYIGG
+371 YLRAYHIGG

-397 SRIKEQ
+397 SRIREQ

-418 EWSYK
+418 GWSYK
-423 ETNLEQQIEQERN
+423 EKNLEKQIEQERN

-450 PPVQVTG
+450 PPTEITG
-457 MSDDRDLLLLRDHY
+457 MGDDQDLLLIEDQDY
-471 EETVNFSTM
+471 DTENFLTM
-480 LKGMTQKEVAATIE
+480 LKGMTDRETGATRE
-494 MVGEIQVTPEIIN
+494 MVEEKQVSPEIIN
-507 KVRKERGLSLLEA
+507 KERTDRGLSILEA
-520 AKEMGMS
+520 AKEMGIS

-542 YTENIQKMKDWL
+542 YTVSLEKMKEWL
-554 NKK
+554 NAK

>member
-1 MGSNNMLNTLE
+1 MLQPLQT
-12 KKFLNITQTIFP
+12 KFLNVMKTIFP
-24 NHPHLFAEWNIDIHH
+24 DYPQLFIDWNMDINHLMS
-39 LITGQDGYQP
+39 GQDDYQP
-49 CQSLK
+49 SQTLK
-54 AFFVIVDR
+54 AFFVILDSL
-62 IVKEHNLKFDNM
+62 VKDYGLKFEDM
-74 EQWVDDYKEEIG
+74 EQWVDDYIEEIRN
-86 QFVLPYIHNIEE
+86 FVLPYIQIIGE
-98 ENTPTAPK
+98 ENSAPSPK

-112 IKSLLN
+112 INALLN
-118 QDFAESGSALLFHKL
+118 QNFAESGSALLFHKL
-133 RETISKND
+133 RETISKNE
-141 FDFANKIPTARIVEK
+141 FDIATEIPTARIAER
-156 ALEATAQVRASDAY
+156 ALEATAQVRAENDY
-170 PKMKSNAAIEQW
+170 LMMKSNVAIEQW

-191 SMDDLTADLFDIVS
+191 SMDDLTADIFDIVS

-229 RRIQGRTEDSDGY
+229 RRLQGRKEDLDGY
-242 QASFRKKERDEI
+242 QMSYRKKERDDI

-261 TTIWIRIER
+261 TTIWIRIEK
-270 ENLRFINEDQGNFE
+270 ENLRFINEDQGDFE

-296 VDSVTVAYRGENPIG
+296 VDSVTVAYRGDNPIG
-311 IYECSIRPGELLSN
+311 IYECSIRPGELLAN
-325 FLYGSQKSSGMLA
+325 FLYGSQRSSGLLA
-338 LKTLEYHPTK
+338 LKTLEYHPIK

-355 ARYLSWQWRIR
+355 SRYLSWQWRIR

-371 YLRAYYIGG
+371 YLRAYHIGG

-397 SRIKEQ
+397 SRIREQ

-418 EWSYK
+418 GWSYK
-423 ETNLEQQIEQERN
+423 ETTLEKQIEQERN

-450 PPVQVTG
+450 PPTEITG
-457 MSDDRDLLLLRDHY
+457 MGDDQDLLLIEDQDY
-471 EETVNFSTM
+471 DTENFLTM
-480 LKGMTQKEVAATIE
+480 LKGMTDRETGATKE
-494 MVGEIQVTPEIIN
+494 MVEEKQVSPETIN
-507 KVRKERGLSLLEA
+507 KERTDRGLSILEA
-520 AKEMGMS
+520 AKEMGIS

-542 YTENIQKMKDWL
+542 YTVSLEKMKEWL
-554 NKK
+554 NAK

>member
-1 MGSNNMLNTLE
+1 MLLPLQT
-12 KKFLNITQTIFP
+12 KFLNVMKTIFP
-24 NHPHLFAEWNIDIHH
+24 DYPQLFVDWNMDINHLMS
-39 LITGQDGYQP
+39 GQDDYQP
-49 CQSLK
+49 SQTLK
-54 AFFVIVDR
+54 AFFVILDSL
-62 IVKEHNLKFDNM
+62 VKDYGLKFEDM
-74 EQWVDDYKEEIG
+74 EQWVDDYIEEIRN
-86 QFVLPYIHNIEE
+86 FVLPHIQIIGE
-98 ENTPTAPK
+98 ENSAPSPK

-112 IKSLLN
+112 INALLN
-118 QDFAESGSALLFHKL
+118 QNFAESGSALLFHKL
-133 RETISKND
+133 RETISKNE
-141 FDFANKIPTARIVEK
+141 FDIATEIPTARIAER
-156 ALEATAQVRASDAY
+156 ALEATAQVRAENDY
-170 PKMKSNAAIEQW
+170 LMMKSNVAIEQW

-191 SMDDLTADLFDIVS
+191 SMDDLTADIFDIVS

-229 RRIQGRTEDSDGY
+229 RRLQGRKEDLDGY
-242 QASFRKKERDEI
+242 QMSYRKKERDDI

-261 TTIWIRIER
+261 TTIWIRIEK
-270 ENLRFINEDQGNFE
+270 ENLRFINEDQGDFE

-296 VDSVTVAYRGENPIG
+296 VDSVTVAYRGDNPIG
-311 IYECSIRPGELLSN
+311 IYECSIRPGELLAN
-325 FLYGSQKSSGMLA
+325 FLYGSQRSSGLLA
-338 LKTLEYHPTK
+338 LKTLEYHPIK

-355 ARYLSWQWRIR
+355 SRYLSWQWRIR

-371 YLRAYYIGG
+371 YLRAYHIGG

-397 SRIKEQ
+397 SRIREQ

-418 EWSYK
+418 GWSYK
-423 ETNLEQQIEQERN
+423 ETTLEKQIEQERN

-450 PPVQVTG
+450 PPTEITG
-457 MSDDRDLLLLRDHY
+457 MGDDQDLLLIEDQDY
-471 EETVNFSTM
+471 DTENFLTM
-480 LKGMTQKEVAATIE
+480 LKGMTDRETGATKE
-494 MVGEIQVTPEIIN
+494 MVEEKQVSPETIN
-507 KVRKERGLSLLEA
+507 KERTDRGLSILEA
-520 AKEMGMS
+520 AKEMGIS

-542 YTENIQKMKDWL
+542 YTVSLEKMKEWL
-554 NKK
+554 NAK

>member
-1 MGSNNMLNTLE
+1 MLNTLQN
-12 KKFLNITQTIFP
+12 KFLNVTKTVFP
-24 NHPHLFAEWNIDIHH
+24 DQPQLFVEWNEDIRH
-39 LITGQDGYQP
+39 LMASEGEYQP

-54 AFFVIVDR
+54 AFFVIMDR
-62 IVKEHNLKFDNM
+62 LGKDHQLKFENM
-74 EQWVDDYKEEIG
+74 EQWVQEYKDEIRS
-86 QFVLPYIHNIEE
+86 FVSPYIRIVGEE
-98 ENTPTAPK
+98 TTLSSLK
-106 SNNREV
+106 SSNRQV
-112 IKSLLN
+112 INSLLN
-118 QDFAESGSALLFHKL
+118 QNFADSGSALLFHKL
-133 RETISKND
+133 RETISKNE
-141 FDFANKIPTARIVEK
+141 FDIATEIPTAKIAEK
-156 ALEATAQVRASDAY
+156 ALEATAQVRSEDAY
-170 PKMKSNAAIEQW
+170 LKMKSNAAIEQW

-191 SMDDLTADLFDIVS
+191 SMDDLTADIFDIVS

-229 RRIQGRTEDSDGY
+229 RRLQGRSEDSDGY
-242 QASFRKKERDEI
+242 HTSYRKKERDDI

-296 VDSVTVAYRGENPIG
+296 VDSVTVAYRGDNPIG

-325 FLYGSQKSSGMLA
+325 FLFGSQKSSGLLA

-355 ARYLSWQWRIR
+355 SRYLSWQWRIR

-371 YLRAYYIGG
+371 YLRAYHIGG
-380 DKGLLKVMDLD
+380 EKGLLNVMDLD

-403 FEEILDTLQQ
+403 FEEILDTLQM

-423 ETNLEQQIEQERN
+423 EKDLEQQIEQERN

-450 PPVQVTG
+450 PPTEITG
-457 MSDDRDLLLLRDHY
+457 IGDDRDLLMIEDHDY
-471 EETVNFSTM
+471 EPVNFSTM
-480 LKGMTQKEVAATIE
+480 LKGLTEIEAAASIE
-494 MVGEIQVTPEIIN
+494 AVEEKLVTPENVN
-507 KVRKERGLSLLEA
+507 KERIDRGLSISQA
-520 AKEMGMS
+520 ANEMGIS

-542 YTENIQKMKDWL
+542 YTENIEKMKEWL
-554 NKK
+554 KAK

>member
-1 MGSNNMLNTLE
+1 MLNTLQNN
-12 KKFLNITQTIFP
+12 FLKITKTIFP
-24 NHPHLFAEWNIDIHH
+24 DHPQLFDEWTDDIGHLMASQVD
-39 LITGQDGYQP
+39 YQP

-54 AFFVIVDR
+54 AFFVIIDR
-62 IVKEHNLKFDNM
+62 LAKDHELKFESM
-74 EQWVDDYKEEIG
+74 ENWVQDYKDEIRN
-86 QFVLPYIHNIEE
+86 FVLPYIRIVGEDSV
-98 ENTPTAPK
+98 PYSLK
-106 SNNREV
+106 SSNRQV
-112 IKSLLN
+112 INSLLN
-118 QDFAESGSALLFHKL
+118 QNFAESGSALLFHKL
-133 RETISKND
+133 RETISKNE
-141 FDFANKIPTARIVEK
+141 FDIATEIPTAKIAEK
-156 ALEATAQVRASDAY
+156 ALEATAQVRSENAY
-170 PKMKSNAAIEQW
+170 LKMKSNAAIEQW

-191 SMDDLTADLFDIVS
+191 SMDDLTADIFDIVS

-229 RRIQGRTEDSDGY
+229 RRLQGRSEESDGY
-242 QASFRKKERDEI
+242 QTSYRKKERDDI

-270 ENLRFINEDQGNFE
+270 ENLRFINEDQGNFD

-296 VDSVTVAYRGENPIG
+296 IDSVTVAYRGENPIG
-311 IYECSIRPGELLSN
+311 IYECSIRPGEILAN
-325 FLYGSQKSSGMLA
+325 FLYGSQKSSGFLA

-355 ARYLSWQWRIR
+355 SRYLSWQWRIR

-371 YLRAYYIGG
+371 YLRAYHIGG

-423 ETNLEQQIEQERN
+423 EKDLEQQIEQERN

-450 PPVQVTG
+450 PPTEITG
-457 MSDDRDLLLLRDHY
+457 IGDDRDLLMIEDY
-471 EETVNFSTM
+471 DYETVNFSTM
-480 LKGMTQKEVAATIE
+480 LKGLTKLEVAASIE
-494 MVGEIQVTPEIIN
+494 TAEEKLVTPENIS
-507 KVRKERGLSLLEA
+507 KERNDRGLSIVMA
-520 AKEMGMS
+520 ANQIGIS

-542 YTENIQKMKDWL
+542 YTENLEKMKEWL
-554 NKK
+554 NAK

>member
-1 MGSNNMLNTLE
+1 MVNILQRRILNVT
-12 KKFLNITQTIFP
+12 NIIFP
-24 NHPHLFAEWNIDIHH
+24 DYPQLYVGWNIDIKN
-39 LITGQDGYQP
+39 LMASEENSQP
-49 CQSLK
+49 SQSLK
-54 AFFVIVDR
+54 AFFVIMER
-62 IVKEHNLKFDNM
+62 LVKEHDLEFESM
-74 EQWVDDYKEEIG
+74 EQWAYDYLEEIRN
-86 QFVLPYIHNIEE
+86 FVLPYIRFTDE
-98 ENTPTAPK
+98 ENAPYAPK

-112 IKSLLN
+112 INSMLN
-118 QDFAESGSALLFHKL
+118 QSFAESGSALLFHKL
-133 RETISKND
+133 RDTISKNE
-141 FDFANKIPTARIVEK
+141 FDIATAIPTARISEK
-156 ALEATAQVRASDAY
+156 ALEATAQVRAENDY
-170 PKMKSNAAIEQW
+170 LKIKSNAAIEQW

-191 SMDDLTADLFDIVS
+191 SMDDLTADIFDIVS

-229 RRIQGRTEDSDGY
+229 RRLQGRNEDPDGY
-242 QASFRKKERDEI
+242 QTSYRKKERDDI

-261 TTIWIRIER
+261 STIWIRIER

-296 VDSVTVAYRGENPIG
+296 VDSVTVAYRGDNPIG
-311 IYECSIRPGELLSN
+311 IYECSIRPGELLAN
-325 FLYGSQKSSGMLA
+325 FLYGSQKSSGLLA

-348 QKYHKRL
+348 QRYHKRL
-355 ARYLSWQWRIR
+355 SRYLSWQWRIR

-380 DKGLLKVMDLD
+380 EKGLLKVMDLD

-403 FEEILDTLQQ
+403 FEEILDTLQH

-418 EWSYK
+418 GWSYK
-423 ETNLEQQIEQERN
+423 DKGIEQQIEQERN
-436 WFANTWLK
+436 WFATTWLK

-450 PPVQVTG
+450 PPTDISGLV
-457 MSDDRDLLLLRDHY
+457 DDRNLLLMESADHD
-471 EETVNFSTM
+471 TVNLSTM
-480 LKGMTQKEVAATIE
+480 LKGMTESEAAVTIE
-494 MVGEIQVTPEIIN
+494 MNEKKQVTPETIN
-507 KVRKERGLSLLEA
+507 KERADRGLSILEA
-520 AKEMGMS
+520 AKEMGIS

-542 YTENIQKMKDWL
+542 YTGSLEKMKEWL
-554 NKK
+554 HGK

>member
-1 MGSNNMLNTLE
+1 MLNTLK
-12 KKFLNITQTIFP
+12 KKFNHITQLIFP
-24 NHPHLFAEWNIDIHH
+24 NHPHLFAEWNVDIDQ
-39 LITGQDGYQP
+39 LITGQENYQP

-62 IVKEHNLKFDNM
+62 LAKEYDLKIENM
-74 EQWVDDYKEEIG
+74 DIWVIDYKEEIKN
-86 QFVLPYIHNIEE
+86 FVLPYIQTIEE
-98 ENTPTAPK
+98 ENPTYTLK
-106 SNNREV
+106 SSNREV
-112 IKSLLN
+112 INSLLN
-118 QDFAESGSALLFHKL
+118 QDFVESGSALLFHKL
-133 RETISKND
+133 RDTISKNE
-141 FDFANKIPTARIVEK
+141 FDLVEKIPTARIVEK
-156 ALEATAQVRASDAY
+156 ALEATAQVRAENTY

-191 SMDDLTADLFDIVS
+191 SMDDLTADIFDIVS

-212 THKDQM
+212 NHKDQM

-229 RRIQGRTEDSDGY
+229 RRLQGRKEESDGY
-242 QASFRKKERDEI
+242 QSSFRKKERDEI

-270 ENLRFINEDQGNFE
+270 ENLRFINEDQGSFE
-284 EIGQVQFNPLFL
+284 EIGQVQFNPLFV
-296 VDSVTVAYRGENPIG
+296 VDSVTVAYRGDNPIG

-325 FLYGSQKSSGMLA
+325 FLFGSQKSSGMLA

-423 ETNLEQQIEQERN
+423 EKDLEQQIEQERN

-450 PPVQVTG
+450 PPIEVTG
-457 MSDDRDLLLLRDHY
+457 MVDERELLLSSDDT
-471 EETVNFSTM
+471 EETVDFSTM
-480 LKGMTQKEVAATIE
+480 LKGMTRRETAAAIE
-494 MVGEIQVTPEIIN
+494 MVTKIQVTPENMSRI
-507 KVRKERGLSLLEA
+507 RKERGLSLQEA

-542 YTENIQKMKDWL
+542 YTENIKKMDEWMNEK
-554 NKK
+554 

>member
-1 MGSNNMLNTLE
+1 MLQPLQT
-12 KKFLNITQTIFP
+12 KFLNVMKTIFP
-24 NHPHLFAEWNIDIHH
+24 DYPQLFVDWNMDINHLMS
-39 LITGQDGYQP
+39 GQDDYQP
-49 CQSLK
+49 SQTLK
-54 AFFVIVDR
+54 AFFVILDSL
-62 IVKEHNLKFDNM
+62 VKDYGLKFEDM
-74 EQWVDDYKEEIG
+74 EQWVDDYIEEIRN
-86 QFVLPYIHNIEE
+86 FVLPYIQIIGE
-98 ENTPTAPK
+98 ENSAPSPK

-112 IKSLLN
+112 INALLN
-118 QDFAESGSALLFHKL
+118 QNFAESGSALLFHKL
-133 RETISKND
+133 RETISKNE
-141 FDFANKIPTARIVEK
+141 FDIATEIPTARIAER
-156 ALEATAQVRASDAY
+156 ALEATAQVRAENDY
-170 PKMKSNAAIEQW
+170 LMMKSNVAIEQW

-191 SMDDLTADLFDIVS
+191 SMDDLTADIFDIVS

-229 RRIQGRTEDSDGY
+229 RRLQGRKEDLDGY
-242 QASFRKKERDEI
+242 QMSYRKKERDDI

-261 TTIWIRIER
+261 TTIWIRIEK
-270 ENLRFINEDQGNFE
+270 ENLRFINEDQGDFE

-296 VDSVTVAYRGENPIG
+296 VDSVTVAYRGDNPIG
-311 IYECSIRPGELLSN
+311 IYECSIRPGELLAN
-325 FLYGSQKSSGMLA
+325 FLYGSQRSSGLLA
-338 LKTLEYHPTK
+338 LKTLEYHPIK

-355 ARYLSWQWRIR
+355 SRYLSWQWRIR

-371 YLRAYYIGG
+371 YLRAYHIGG

-397 SRIKEQ
+397 SRIREQ

-418 EWSYK
+418 GWSYK
-423 ETNLEQQIEQERN
+423 EKTLEKQIEQERN

-450 PPVQVTG
+450 PPTEITG
-457 MSDDRDLLLLRDHY
+457 MGDDQDLLLIEDQDY
-471 EETVNFSTM
+471 DTENFLTM
-480 LKGMTQKEVAATIE
+480 LKGMTDRETGATRE
-494 MVGEIQVTPEIIN
+494 MVEEKQVSPETIN
-507 KVRKERGLSLLEA
+507 KERTDRGLSILEA
-520 AKEMGMS
+520 AKEMGIS

-542 YTENIQKMKDWL
+542 YTVSLEKMKEWL
-554 NKK
+554 NEK

>member
-1 MGSNNMLNTLE
+1 M
-12 KKFLNITQTIFP
+12 KTIFP
-24 NHPHLFAEWNIDIHH
+24 DYPQLFVEWNMDINH
-39 LITGQDGYQP
+39 LMSGQDDYQP
-49 CQSLK
+49 SQTLK
-54 AFFVIVDR
+54 AFFVILDSL
-62 IVKEHNLKFDNM
+62 VKDYRLKFEDM
-74 EQWVDDYKEEIG
+74 EQWVDDYIEEIRN
-86 QFVLPYIHNIEE
+86 FVLPYIQTAGE
-98 ENTPTAPK
+98 ENSSYSPK

-112 IKSLLN
+112 INALLN
-118 QDFAESGSALLFHKL
+118 QNFAESGSALLFHKL
-133 RETISKND
+133 RETISKNE
-141 FDFANKIPTARIVEK
+141 FDIATEIPTARIAER
-156 ALEATAQVRASDAY
+156 AIEATAQVRAENDY
-170 PKMKSNAAIEQW
+170 LMMKSNVAIEQW

-191 SMDDLTADLFDIVS
+191 SMDDLTADIFDIVS

-229 RRIQGRTEDSDGY
+229 RRLQGRKEDLDGY
-242 QASFRKKERDEI
+242 QMSYRKKERDDI

-261 TTIWIRIER
+261 TTIWIRIEK
-270 ENLRFINEDQGNFE
+270 ENLRFINEDQGDFE

-296 VDSVTVAYRGENPIG
+296 VDSVTVAYRGDNPIG
-311 IYECSIRPGELLSN
+311 IYECSIRPGELLAN
-325 FLYGSQKSSGMLA
+325 FLYGSQRSSGLLA
-338 LKTLEYHPTK
+338 LKTLEYHPIK

-355 ARYLSWQWRIR
+355 SRYLSWQWRIR

-371 YLRAYYIGG
+371 YLRAYHIGG

-397 SRIKEQ
+397 SRIREQ

-418 EWSYK
+418 GWSYK
-423 ETNLEQQIEQERN
+423 EKNLEKQIEQERN

-450 PPVQVTG
+450 PPTEITG
-457 MSDDRDLLLLRDHY
+457 MGDDQDLLLIEDQDYDTENFLTMLMGMTDR
-471 EETVNFSTM
+471 ETV
-480 LKGMTQKEVAATIE
+480 ATRE
-494 MVGEIQVTPEIIN
+494 MVEEKQVSPETIN
-507 KVRKERGLSLLEA
+507 KERTDRGLSILEA
-520 AKEMGMS
+520 AKEMGIS

-542 YTENIQKMKDWL
+542 YTVSLEKMKEWL
-554 NKK
+554 NEK

>member
-1 MGSNNMLNTLE
+1 MLQPLQT
-12 KKFLNITQTIFP
+12 KFLNVMKTIFP
-24 NHPHLFAEWNIDIHH
+24 DYPQLFVDWNMDINHLMS
-39 LITGQDGYQP
+39 GQDDYQP
-49 CQSLK
+49 SQTLK
-54 AFFVIVDR
+54 AFFVILDSL
-62 IVKEHNLKFDNM
+62 VKDYGLKFEDM
-74 EQWVDDYKEEIG
+74 EQWVDDYIEEIRN
-86 QFVLPYIHNIEE
+86 FVLPYIQIIGE
-98 ENTPTAPK
+98 ENSAPSPK

-112 IKSLLN
+112 INALLN
-118 QDFAESGSALLFHKL
+118 QNFAESGSALLFHKL
-133 RETISKND
+133 RETISKNE
-141 FDFANKIPTARIVEK
+141 FDIATEIPTARIAER
-156 ALEATAQVRASDAY
+156 ALEATAQVRAENDY
-170 PKMKSNAAIEQW
+170 LMMKSNVAIEQW

-191 SMDDLTADLFDIVS
+191 SMDDLTADIFDIVS

-229 RRIQGRTEDSDGY
+229 RRLQGRKEDLDGY
-242 QASFRKKERDEI
+242 QMSYRKKERDDI

-261 TTIWIRIER
+261 TTIWIRIEK
-270 ENLRFINEDQGNFE
+270 ENLRFINEDQGDFE

-296 VDSVTVAYRGENPIG
+296 VDSVTVAYRGDNPIG
-311 IYECSIRPGELLSN
+311 IYECSIRPGELLAN
-325 FLYGSQKSSGMLA
+325 FLYGSQRSSGLLA
-338 LKTLEYHPTK
+338 LKTLEYHPIK

-355 ARYLSWQWRIR
+355 SRYLSWQWRIR

-371 YLRAYYIGG
+371 YLRAYHIGG

-397 SRIKEQ
+397 SRIREQ

-418 EWSYK
+418 GWSYK
-423 ETNLEQQIEQERN
+423 ETTLEKQIEQERN

-450 PPVQVTG
+450 PPTEITG
-457 MSDDRDLLLLRDHY
+457 MGDDQDLLLIEDQDY
-471 EETVNFSTM
+471 DTENFLTM
-480 LKGMTQKEVAATIE
+480 LKGMTDRETGATKE
-494 MVGEIQVTPEIIN
+494 MVEEKQVSPEMIN
-507 KVRKERGLSLLEA
+507 KERTDRGLSILEA
-520 AKEMGMS
+520 AKEMGIS

-542 YTENIQKMKDWL
+542 YTVSLEKMKEWL
-554 NKK
+554 NAK

>member
-1 MGSNNMLNTLE
+1 MLNTLQD
-12 KKFLNITQTIFP
+12 KFFNVTKTVFP
-24 NHPHLFAEWNIDIHH
+24 EYPQLFSEWNEDIRH
-39 LITGQDGYQP
+39 LMASEGDYQP

-54 AFFVIVDR
+54 AFFVMMDR
-62 IVKEHNLKFDNM
+62 LAKDHELKFENM
-74 EQWVDDYKEEIG
+74 EKWAHEHKDEIRN
-86 QFVLPYIHNIEE
+86 FVLPYIRVIGE
-98 ENTPTAPK
+98 ENAHHSLK
-106 SNNREV
+106 SNNRQV
-112 IKSLLN
+112 INSLLN
-118 QDFAESGSALLFHKL
+118 QNFVESSSALLFHRL
-133 RETISKND
+133 RETISKNE
-141 FDFANKIPTARIVEK
+141 FEIATEIPTARISEK
-156 ALEATAQVRASDAY
+156 ALEATAQVRSENAY
-170 PKMKSNAAIEQW
+170 LKIKSHTAIEQW

-191 SMDDLTADLFDIVS
+191 SMDDLTADIFDIVS

-212 THKDQM
+212 THKEQM

-229 RRIQGRTEDSDGY
+229 RRLQGRSEDPDGY
-242 QASFRKKERDEI
+242 QTSYRKKERDDI

-270 ENLRFINEDQGNFE
+270 ENLRFINEDQSNFE

-296 VDSVTVAYRGENPIG
+296 VDSVTVAYRGDAPIG

-325 FLYGSQKSSGMLA
+325 FLYGSQKSSGLLA

-355 ARYLSWQWRIR
+355 SRYLSWQWRIR

-371 YLRAYYIGG
+371 YLRAYNIGG
-380 DKGLLKVMDLD
+380 EKGLLKVMDLD

-403 FEEILDTLQQ
+403 FEEILDTLQK
-413 DGIIK
+413 DGIVK

-423 ETNLEQQIEQERN
+423 EKDLEQKIEKERN
-436 WFANTWLK
+436 WFVTTWLK

-450 PPVQVTG
+450 PPIEITG
-457 MSDDRDLLLLRDHY
+457 MGDDRDLLFLEDHEY
-471 EETVNFSTM
+471 ETVNFSNM
-480 LKGMTQKEVAATIE
+480 LKGLTENEIATG
-494 MVGEIQVTPEIIN
+494 MVEEKLVTPDTIN
-507 KVRKERGLSLLEA
+507 QERIERGLSILEA
-520 AKEMGMS
+520 AKEMGIS

-542 YTENIQKMKDWL
+542 YKENIEKMREWL
-554 NKK
+554 NA

>member
-1 MGSNNMLNTLE
+1 MLQPLQT
-12 KKFLNITQTIFP
+12 KFLNVMKTIFP
-24 NHPHLFAEWNIDIHH
+24 DYPQLFVDWNMDINHLMS
-39 LITGQDGYQP
+39 GQDDYQP
-49 CQSLK
+49 SQTLK
-54 AFFVIVDR
+54 AFFVILDSL
-62 IVKEHNLKFDNM
+62 VKDYGLKFEDM
-74 EQWVDDYKEEIG
+74 EQWVDDYIEEIRN
-86 QFVLPYIHNIEE
+86 FVLPYIQIIGE
-98 ENTPTAPK
+98 ENSAPSPK

-112 IKSLLN
+112 INALLN
-118 QDFAESGSALLFHKL
+118 QNFAESGSALLFHKL
-133 RETISKND
+133 RETISKNE
-141 FDFANKIPTARIVEK
+141 FDIATEIPTARIAER
-156 ALEATAQVRASDAY
+156 ALEATAQVRAENDY
-170 PKMKSNAAIEQW
+170 LMMKSNVAIEQW

-191 SMDDLTADLFDIVS
+191 SMDDLTADIFDIVS

-229 RRIQGRTEDSDGY
+229 RRLQGRKEDLDGY
-242 QASFRKKERDEI
+242 QMSYRKKERDDI

-261 TTIWIRIER
+261 TTIWIRIEK
-270 ENLRFINEDQGNFE
+270 ENLRFINEDQGDFE

-296 VDSVTVAYRGENPIG
+296 VDSVTVAYRGDNPIG
-311 IYECSIRPGELLSN
+311 IYECSIRPGELLAN
-325 FLYGSQKSSGMLA
+325 FLYGSQRSSGLLA
-338 LKTLEYHPTK
+338 LKTLEYHPIK

-355 ARYLSWQWRIR
+355 SRYLSWQWRIR

-371 YLRAYYIGG
+371 YLRAYHIGG

-397 SRIKEQ
+397 SRIREQ

-418 EWSYK
+418 GWSYK
-423 ETNLEQQIEQERN
+423 EKNLEKQIEQERN

-450 PPVQVTG
+450 PPTEITG
-457 MSDDRDLLLLRDHY
+457 MGDDQDLLLIEDQDY
-471 EETVNFSTM
+471 DTENFLTM
-480 LKGMTQKEVAATIE
+480 LKGMTDRETGATRE
-494 MVGEIQVTPEIIN
+494 MVEEKQVSPETIN
-507 KVRKERGLSLLEA
+507 KERTDRGLSILEA
-520 AKEMGMS
+520 AKEMGIS

-542 YTENIQKMKDWL
+542 YTVSLEKMKEWL
-554 NKK
+554 NEK